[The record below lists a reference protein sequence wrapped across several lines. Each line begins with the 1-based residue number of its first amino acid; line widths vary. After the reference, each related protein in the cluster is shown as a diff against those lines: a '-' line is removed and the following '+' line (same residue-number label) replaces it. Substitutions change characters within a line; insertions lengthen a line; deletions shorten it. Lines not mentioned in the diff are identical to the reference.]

1 MAQLIRGIT
10 ALSAKV
16 LLALGDNGFHP
27 PLEDSPFQENAPVTP
42 LTLDP
47 DISPQSY
54 HLPVVAAA
62 RVLLPQVYYI
72 SKLRLHGFTARL
84 LNAD

>member
-1 MAQLIRGIT
+1 M
-10 ALSAKV
+10 SAEA

-27 PLEDSPFQENAPVTP
+27 SLKDSPFQENTPVAS

-47 DISPQSY
+47 DIGPQSH

-62 RVLLPQVYYI
+62 GVLLPQAYYI
-72 SKLRLHGFTARL
+72 SELWLHGFTARL
-84 LNAD
+84 PNAD